1 MFLGFS
7 RWCCEGLANLTA
19 HSPKINGAVRLGA
32 VRSLKSLLRP
42 WAAILRLDR
51 LVGSFLL
58 LWPTLAALWLAA
70 EGTPPTHLILVF
82 AAGVFIMRAA
92 GCVVNDLADRRFD
105 ALVERTWERPLV
117 TGAVTVRQALGLFA
131 VLSLAALSLLFWLNE
146 TTRLL
151 AVVGFGVS
159 VLYPF
164 TKRWTH
170 LPQLVLGVAFSWG
183 ILMAFTAVTGGV
195 PTTGWLLFVASLLWI
210 VAYDTLYAMVD
221 RPDDLKAGVKS
232 TAILF
237 GEADRLMVGI
247 LQGGALFGFAMAGTH
262 LGFGVFYGLALVV
275 ILALFGYQQYLIR
288 RRERIECFR
297 AFLNNIW
304 VGFALFF
311 AVVLEQAFGQA

>member
-1 MFLGFS
+1 M
-7 RWCCEGLANLTA
+7 
-19 HSPKINGAVRLGA
+19 
-32 VRSLKSLLRP
+32 
-42 WAAILRLDR
+42 RLDR

-70 EGTPPTHLILVF
+70 EGTPPTHLIVVF
-82 AAGVFIMRAA
+82 TAGVFIMRAA

-105 ALVERTWERPLV
+105 ALVERTSERPLA
-117 TGAVTVRQALGLFA
+117 TGALTVRQALGLFA

-146 TTRLL
+146 PARLL
-151 AVVGFGVS
+151 AIVGFGVS

-170 LPQLVLGVAFSWG
+170 WPQVVLGIAFSWG
-183 ILMAFTAVTGGV
+183 ILMAFVAVTSGV
-195 PTTGWLLFVASLLWI
+195 PSVGWLLFAASLLWI

-247 LQGGALFGFAMAGTH
+247 LQGGALFGFAMVGTH
-262 LGFGVFYGLALVV
+262 RGFGLVYGSALVV
-275 ILALFGYQQYLIR
+275 ILALFGYQQFLIR

-304 VGFALFF
+304 VGFTLFF
-311 AVVLEQAFGQA
+311 AIIIEQAVGKAQSLH

>member
-32 VRSLKSLLRP
+32 VYSLKSLLRP

-247 LQGGALFGFAMAGTH
+247 LQGGALFGFAMVGTH

-311 AVVLEQAFGQA
+311 AVVLEQAVGQA

>member
-1 MFLGFS
+1 M
-7 RWCCEGLANLTA
+7 
-19 HSPKINGAVRLGA
+19 
-32 VRSLKSLLRP
+32 
-42 WAAILRLDR
+42 RLDR

-70 EGTPPTHLILVF
+70 EGTPPTHLIVVF
-82 AAGVFIMRAA
+82 TAGVFVMRAA
-92 GCVVNDLADRRFD
+92 GCVVNDVADRRFD
-105 ALVERTWERPLV
+105 ALVERTAERPLA
-117 TGAVTVRQALGLFA
+117 TGALTVRQALGLFA

-146 TTRLL
+146 PARLL
-151 AVVGFGVS
+151 AIVGFGVS

-170 LPQLVLGVAFSWG
+170 WPQVVLGIAFSWG
-183 ILMAFTAVTGGV
+183 ILMAFAAVTGGV
-195 PTTGWLLFVASLLWI
+195 PSVGWLLFAASLLWI

-247 LQGGALFGFAMAGTH
+247 LQGGALFGFAMVGTH
-262 LGFGVFYGLALVV
+262 RGFGLVYGSALVV
-275 ILALFGYQQYLIR
+275 ILALFGYQQFLIR

-304 VGFALFF
+304 VGFTLFF
-311 AVVLEQAFGQA
+311 AIIIEQAVGKAQSLH

>member
-1 MFLGFS
+1 M
-7 RWCCEGLANLTA
+7 
-19 HSPKINGAVRLGA
+19 
-32 VRSLKSLLRP
+32 
-42 WAAILRLDR
+42 RLDR
-51 LVGSFLL
+51 LVGCFLL

-70 EGTPPTHLILVF
+70 GGMPPTHLILVF
-82 AAGVFIMRAA
+82 TAGVFIMRAA
-92 GCVVNDLADRRFD
+92 GCIINDVADRRFD
-105 ALVERTWERPLV
+105 ALVERTWERPLA
-117 TGAVTVRQALGLFA
+117 TGAISVRQALVVFA
-131 VLSLAALSLLFWLNE
+131 ILSLAALSLLYWLNE
-146 TTRLL
+146 PTRLL

-170 LPQLVLGVAFSWG
+170 LPQVVLGIAFSWG
-183 ILMAFTAVTGGV
+183 IIMAFTAVTGGV
-195 PTTGWLLFVASLLWI
+195 PMVGWLLFVSSLLWI

-247 LQGGALFGFAMAGTH
+247 LQGGALFGLAMVGTH
-262 LGFGVFYGLALVV
+262 LGFGLVYGLALVV
-275 ILALFGYQQYLIR
+275 ILALFGYQQFVIR

-304 VGFALFF
+304 VGFTLFF
-311 AVVLEQAFGQA
+311 AVIVEQAIGKA

>member
-1 MFLGFS
+1 M
-7 RWCCEGLANLTA
+7 
-19 HSPKINGAVRLGA
+19 
-32 VRSLKSLLRP
+32 
-42 WAAILRLDR
+42 RLDR

-70 EGTPPTHLILVF
+70 EGTPPTHLIVVF
-82 AAGVFIMRAA
+82 TVGVFVMRAA
-92 GCVVNDLADRRFD
+92 GCVVNDIADRRFD
-105 ALVERTWERPLV
+105 ALVERTAERPLA
-117 TGAVTVRQALGLFA
+117 TGALTVRQALGLFA

-146 TTRLL
+146 PARLL
-151 AVVGFGVS
+151 AIVGFGVS

-170 LPQLVLGVAFSWG
+170 WPQVVLGIAFSWG
-183 ILMAFTAVTGGV
+183 ILMAFAAVTGGV
-195 PTTGWLLFVASLLWI
+195 PSVGWLLFAASLLWI

-247 LQGGALFGFAMAGTH
+247 LQGGALFGFAMVGTH
-262 LGFGVFYGLALVV
+262 RGFGLIYGSALVV
-275 ILALFGYQQYLIR
+275 ILALFGYQQFLIR

-304 VGFALFF
+304 VGFTLFF
-311 AVVLEQAFGQA
+311 AIIIEQAVGKAQSLH

>member
-7 RWCCEGLANLTA
+7 RWCCEGLANLTV

-70 EGTPPTHLILVF
+70 EGTPPTHLTLVF

-221 RPDDLKAGVKS
+221 RPEDLKAGVKS

-247 LQGGALFGFAMAGTH
+247 LQGGALFGFAMVGTH

-311 AVVLEQAFGQA
+311 AVVLEQAVGQA

>member
-1 MFLGFS
+1 M
-7 RWCCEGLANLTA
+7 
-19 HSPKINGAVRLGA
+19 
-32 VRSLKSLLRP
+32 
-42 WAAILRLDR
+42 RLDR

-70 EGTPPTHLILVF
+70 EGTPPTHLIVVF
-82 AAGVFIMRAA
+82 TAGVFVMRAA

-105 ALVERTWERPLV
+105 ALVERTAERPLA
-117 TGAVTVRQALGLFA
+117 TGALTVRQALGLFA

-146 TTRLL
+146 PARLL
-151 AVVGFGVS
+151 AIVGFGVS

-170 LPQLVLGVAFSWG
+170 WPQVVLGIAFSWG
-183 ILMAFTAVTGGV
+183 ILMAFAAVTGGV
-195 PTTGWLLFVASLLWI
+195 PSVAWLLFVASLLWI

-247 LQGGALFGFAMAGTH
+247 LQGGALFGFAMVGTH
-262 LGFGVFYGLALVV
+262 RGFGLVYGSALVV
-275 ILALFGYQQYLIR
+275 ILALFGYQQFLIR

-304 VGFALFF
+304 VGFTLFF
-311 AVVLEQAFGQA
+311 AIIIEQAVGKAQSLH

>member
-195 PTTGWLLFVASLLWI
+195 STTGWLLFVASLLWI

-247 LQGGALFGFAMAGTH
+247 LQGGALFGFAMVGTH

-275 ILALFGYQQYLIR
+275 ILALFGYQQHLIR

-311 AVVLEQAFGQA
+311 AIVLEQAVGQA